1 MTLTMTKLVLKEL
14 EPKHD
19 SSTKMK
25 PYNSST
31 KMKPYNSW
39 NMHVNMRNSENEMSS
54 VL

>member
-25 PYNSST
+25 PYNS
-31 KMKPYNSW
+31 W
-39 NMHVNMRNSENEMSS
+39 NMHVNMRNSESEMSS

>member
-1 MTLTMTKLVLKEL
+1 MTLTDASQYDTQNDQVSPKEL

-19 SSTKMK
+19 
-25 PYNSST
+25 SST